1 MSRWAVSCEP
11 FASAAYFEV
20 VSLPS
25 NPLTVVEFHIFYVVP
40 EARFGQD
47 RAQGFLGAIDGASEA
62 AEEPF
67 HPASRGSGVLH
78 DHGAST
84 VARPDALGLL
94 ILILRP
100 LSPLPLSNTSFDRF
114 VQSLQRRLEHRER
127 GFLEMAF
134 LP

>member
-1 MSRWAVSCEP
+1 MSRWAVSCEH

-67 HPASRGSGVLH
+67 HPGRP
-78 DHGAST
+78 GARAYCMIT
-84 VARPDALGLL
+84 VPAQWRDQMPWAC
-94 ILILRP
+94 
-100 LSPLPLSNTSFDRF
+100 SF
-114 VQSLQRRLEHRER
+114 
-127 GFLEMAF
+127 
-134 LP
+134 